1 MLKADGRVRS
11 RQALGGVC
19 IYVCSPSALV
29 KIDLRRDRGPAKART
44 SLFCLDWAC
53 MIVIHLQ
60 LVPVGC
66 HPCVIRQLPFGVSG

>member
-29 KIDLRRDRGPAKART
+29 KIDLRQGTGPAKAQT
-44 SLFCLDWAC
+44 SLFCLD
-53 MIVIHLQ
+53 
-60 LVPVGC
+60 
-66 HPCVIRQLPFGVSG
+66 

>member
-29 KIDLRRDRGPAKART
+29 KIGLRRGRSPAKAQT
-44 SLFCLDWAC
+44 SLFCLDGAC

-60 LVPVGC
+60 LVLVGC
-66 HPCVIRQLPFGVSG
+66 HYCVIRQLSFGVSG